1 MDVSKPRLKK
11 IKPEPKP
18 KQVKSLIPDGFDV
31 ERTMSVGE
39 LVKELKKYD
48 DSTPVVS
55 NGWIVGIVEEKCR
68 VEVGGGYNV
77 KAVRIEYVL

>member
-11 IKPEPKP
+11 IKEAPKP
-18 KQVKSLIPDGFDV
+18 KPKAESLIPDGFDV

-39 LVKELKKYD
+39 LIKELKKYD

-55 NGWIVGIVEEKCR
+55 NGWIVGIVEEKHLVDGR
-68 VEVGGGYNV
+68 EPHD
-77 KAVRIEYVL
+77 AFDTEA